1 MNLMG
6 ESLLAGKVREETAA
20 AGGLTTL
27 MQM

>member
-6 ESLLAGKVREETAA
+6 EIPLAGKVREETAA

>member
-6 ESLLAGKVREETAA
+6 ESPLAGKVREEIVA